1 MIKILVRIAM
11 LLLLAQNILSN
22 RVCICSTNCSTFGE
36 FLEFIRRVCTR
47 HYYKSNT
54 QKKVQEV
61 GPRGKKKIV
70 SKMSFSSAK
79 SMSVTHLHLAAKL
92 VALEGC
98 KVYKY

>member
-1 MIKILVRIAM
+1 MKPQKVIKNYSIKN
-11 LLLLAQNILSN
+11 AQYPSDLG
-22 RVCICSTNCSTFGE
+22 CICPTRCTFRE
-36 FLEFIRRVCTR
+36 FPEFIRRVCTR

-98 KVYKY
+98 KV